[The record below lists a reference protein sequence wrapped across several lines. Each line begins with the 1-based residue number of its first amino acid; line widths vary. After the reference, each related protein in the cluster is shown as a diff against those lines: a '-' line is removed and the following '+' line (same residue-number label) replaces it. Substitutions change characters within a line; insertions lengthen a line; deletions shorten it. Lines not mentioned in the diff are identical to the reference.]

1 MLAADSGEALGYFL
15 LDLADF
21 FLSSGILDLNHHGE
35 TRFLLYFKQSEC
47 CACRLPKPC
56 CLTPHSNIDLS
67 EIHWSDSSA
76 VLSLACSAAA
86 GGTDVA
92 RVRARDNLALQ

>member
-15 LDLADF
+15 VDLTDF
-21 FLSSGILDLNHHGE
+21 FLSSGILALNHHGE
-35 TRFLLYFKQSEC
+35 SCFLLYFAQSEC

-56 CLTPHSNIDLS
+56 CLTPHSNIDWSEFRLS
-67 EIHWSDSSA
+67 RLDSSA
-76 VLSLACSAAA
+76 VLAIACSATT

-92 RVRARDNLALQ
+92 RVGARDNLA